1 MVVDQTFNIRI
12 SGQRL
17 GIHEFD
23 FSVVDSF
30 FSAFERSQIQVGNV
44 SVHAEMDRKDREFDI
59 RLSLEGWV
67 EQSCVRCLELGRIAI
82 AAEERLFFQLHPI
95 DGMEET
101 DDEIIRLPMDI
112 LELDLSQPI
121 YEMIALCLPMRF
133 TCETIE
139 QNCDPEMEKLIQGE
153 SNEKMDENDIIDPR
167 WEALKK
173 LK

>member
-23 FSVVDSF
+23 FLVDDSF

-82 AAEERLFFQLHPI
+82 AAEERLFFELHPI

-153 SNEKMDENDIIDPR
+153 SNEKMDENDIVDPR